1 MEYEEPNEDWTIEQL
16 LQWCHQRSQDEISSK
31 TNELINALQQL
42 YDNAE
47 RDIWHLHQLAVQ
59 NTGTNS
65 DIDIDGDRCETNHD
79 NVAAVHNKDE
89 VCGKVEMN
97 ADETQEQHDNSTSN
111 PPDTNHDQGTTATKG
126 KKNKLQQNLLVEV
139 LTGPHEGATFLLKPR
154 PSRPC
159 EIGRSK
165 GKKFLSRGVSLHKD
179 SEVSTCHGKFECK
192 AGKMYY
198 TDTGS
203 TNGTSYMG
211 EAIEDNVPME
221 ITNAMVLVFGMS
233 ELRFTLVD
241 N

>member
-1 MEYEEPNEDWTIEQL
+1 M
-16 LQWCHQRSQDEISSK
+16 
-31 TNELINALQQL
+31 
-42 YDNAE
+42 
-47 RDIWHLHQLAVQ
+47 AVE
-59 NTGTNS
+59 NTGTS
-65 DIDIDGDRCETNHD
+65 TDIDIDCDKKYNQTNNDDD
-79 NVAAVHNKDE
+79 NVVVQKDE
-89 VCGKVEMN
+89 DCGVKAEN
-97 ADETQEQHDNSTSN
+97 ILDENQEPHEQPNHQHTV
-111 PPDTNHDQGTTATKG
+111 NHEQGITTTKS
-126 KKNKLQQNLLVEV
+126 KKNKSQQNNLLVEV

-221 ITNAMVLVFGMS
+221 IANGMVLVFGMS

>member
-1 MEYEEPNEDWTIEQL
+1 MDQN
-16 LQWCHQRSQDEISSK
+16 DE
-31 TNELINALQQL
+31 NNG
-42 YDNAE
+42 
-47 RDIWHLHQLAVQ
+47 H
-59 NTGTNS
+59 
-65 DIDIDGDRCETNHD
+65 
-79 NVAAVHNKDE
+79 KDP
-89 VCGKVEMN
+89 
-97 ADETQEQHDNSTSN
+97 EQHDPVGNPTEIDNEQGVITTNTTTTNS
-111 PPDTNHDQGTTATKG
+111 
-126 KKNKLQQNLLVEV
+126 KKNRLQQNLLVEV

-179 SEVSTCHGKFECK
+179 SEVSTCHGKFDCK

-211 EAIEDNVPME
+211 EAIQDNVPVE
-221 ITNAMVLVFGMS
+221 ITSGMVLVFGMS